1 MEWSYRGEA
10 VPGAL
15 SRHRSWIRIPLGP
28 PQENRLIE
36 TAGLQNRA
44 FRVQVPVLLPKVR
57 WRNSA
62 RPECLSYKEEAGG
75 SNPSAST
82 KCGRSVKGSA
92 REVVASQYG
101 FESHRSPHLRS
112 GPRSSSGQDAGLSI
126 RGREFESRS
135 GYQTRMGW
143 RCLLGVQDVALSR
156 LRLGF
161 NPDIATR
168 FELGWRSSVGRTPP
182 W

>member
-1 MEWSYRGEA
+1 M
-10 VPGAL
+10 
-15 SRHRSWIRIPLGP
+15 
-28 PQENRLIE
+28 Q

-92 REVVASQYG
+92 PRLWPSQYG
-101 FESHRSPHLRS
+101 FESHRSPHWRRV
-112 GPRSSSGQDAGLSI
+112 PRSSSGQDAGLSI

-135 GYQTRMGW
+135 GYQTR
-143 RCLLGVQDVALSR
+143 V
-156 LRLGF
+156 
-161 NPDIATR
+161 
-168 FELGWRSSVGRTPP
+168 
-182 W
+182 